1 MEKNIETP
9 KKKKIKETLLIE
21 GIFIFLCISWH
32 AYSEVILIPKGAHSQ
47 LHSTSGAAWVCA
59 RGPGTAGGLHAAGST
74 RYFPAGK
81 CQGWKMEILGS
92 IPMMGLELRH
102 HWDARRGERGDGKKG
117 MGQWLRNS
125 TGLCWEC
132 LLPLGVIQA
141 WGGLG
146 HPSIMPCNKS
156 KSAWPWAHR

>member
-1 MEKNIETP
+1 
-9 KKKKIKETLLIE
+9 
-21 GIFIFLCISWH
+21 
-32 AYSEVILIPKGAHSQ
+32 
-47 LHSTSGAAWVCA
+47 
-59 RGPGTAGGLHAAGST
+59 
-74 RYFPAGK
+74 
-81 CQGWKMEILGS
+81 MEILGS

-156 KSAWPWAHR
+156 KSSWPWAHR